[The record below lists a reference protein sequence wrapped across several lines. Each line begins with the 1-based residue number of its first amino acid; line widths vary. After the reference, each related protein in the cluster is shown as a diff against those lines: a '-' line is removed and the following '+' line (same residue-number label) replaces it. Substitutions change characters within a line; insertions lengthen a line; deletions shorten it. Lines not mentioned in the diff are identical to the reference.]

1 MHLHRYL
8 ANRRFI
14 VRNRIRQIQSSFSS
28 FDRFGMSIKVIG
40 IVNAPSIGICCIK
53 GITSVLDCP
62 LSGKPSDDAS
72 GL

>member
-1 MHLHRYL
+1 
-8 ANRRFI
+8 
-14 VRNRIRQIQSSFSS
+14 
-28 FDRFGMSIKVIG
+28 MSIKVIG